1 MWFGLSIIFILL
13 VLAVTMSFTG
23 PQTFVAQKA
32 IKWVNGKYGTDIE
45 LARFQYVFPDQFV
58 LSEVFIKDERKDTL
72 AYATEI
78 KVFFCGFNTVTN
90 TAHSRGVEAQNLKL
104 YWTKAQGDD
113 EFGFQKFVDK
123 FSSGDTARSSQPFG
137 LEVSQVDVHNGR
149 FWYEDKNCDDCFR
162 MLLQNMHID
171 VSNFDLEGA
180 DFSLEANSISLKD
193 KYSLDVKSLSTYYE
207 MYGDHMTI
215 ENLEFQTAESSF
227 DGDVLFE
234 YTSMEDFQ
242 DFVNKVQI
250 TAEIRESDLQS
261 KEIQIFSGEQFPDF
275 KRFQLTGNGQG
286 TVNLLEAKDLDLHVG
301 TSTHLTGNLA
311 LRNTTYTDSIFINAK
326 KLRINTHPEDVQFL
340 YSLFSDS
347 ALPVDVNPLGNIVM
361 AGDFEGYLT
370 DFETAGSLKSD
381 IGNFSSD
388 FKLNTPG
395 ELADMR
401 YKGSLSLDKFNL
413 GLLLQDSVLG
423 TVTTKM
429 AVDGKGTDPTVMNTK
444 LSGRVSQIW
453 LNDYNYTNIDINGRI
468 KNSRFE
474 GKLAVDDPSLRFIFD
489 GGASFGQDTSK
500 YRFTANVEHAD
511 LFALKMAPDSIAV
524 VTAEMDIDFTA
535 LNYQKWAGD
544 IRLFNTTYENGQNFY
559 FFQDIAVHAE
569 GLDTNRY
576 MEVRSNIIDANL
588 SGNYTLSGIQQA
600 FGSQISKFV
609 KSKDHVDPPIG
620 QDFIFDFTIKNTLLL
635 TELFVPKLSVE
646 PNSKLKGTYS
656 SASDKLDINL
666 NSPGF
671 SWDHNQISSIDL
683 DYSGGVEKSQL
694 GFEVGGV
701 KLKSGLVIDSIELGN
716 YFYNDSLF
724 YDLSWIMRDSIDS
737 KISLLGYALQ
747 TDTSTFEFGV
757 FESGF
762 NVGLQSFVI
771 RDHNK
776 IVIDTGGVHIEDL
789 VIANA
794 GREIFINGSVSESPY
809 EVLRVNLRGFGMDL
823 ANYFIGSTAA
833 RFSGKLYG
841 DVILTQLLQEP
852 KFAADIRVDSMGMNN
867 TYLGDLLISSDWSV
881 KEDTI
886 HLLST
891 MTSGDLNT
899 FKAEGYYQPDS
910 LGTINFDV
918 NFDRFKIAAFNPF
931 LVGIAE
937 DARGSIS
944 GNVDVSGNTGT
955 PIVNGELEL
964 PNTAFTVSLLKTD
977 YNVEGVPK
985 VKIEPGKISFP
996 DLTLRDSKY
1005 GTEGFVT
1012 GGISHKNFSNFVLD
1026 LNIRANEL
1034 LVLNTTEKSEDPYYG
1049 TAFVS
1054 GNIGIKGP
1062 TDEIKITADVST
1074 ERDTK
1079 FYLPIDGA
1087 TEVSKTSFVTF
1098 VDPTVV
1104 DTLADKIEQSINLN
1118 KGVSLDFNMNVNT
1131 NAMVSII
1138 VDSDL
1143 NNKLEARGYGNIRMK
1158 MNPYQD
1164 IEMYGTYTVTSG
1176 FYNFVMTGLVRK
1188 FDVLD
1193 GGTVTWNGDPF
1204 GAIIGLTARYTTKA
1218 DPSALVN
1225 IYEGGRTTVVLDMFL
1240 SGELFDPEIDFDIN
1254 APRATGTVQSVIKS
1268 QLSDK
1273 DKMYRQVFSILAFN
1287 QFAPAEGLDVSTGS
1301 GADLAFSA
1309 LATQAAGYLNQV
1321 TGEYEVSLGYR
1332 EGTQN
1337 NPEAPVQQQSEVEVG
1352 VSKRFFDDRITV
1364 NGTVGVAVG
1373 DNENANTGAG
1383 TGQRQVAGDFEVEY
1397 NVTDDG
1403 RIRAKVF
1410 NRSVEDY
1417 YRLGQQN
1424 YEQGIGVYYRMD
1436 FETWDE
1442 FVQRVL
1448 HPKKDNGIRPDD
1460 EEDFMNPNE
1469 KGL

>member
-1 MWFGLSIIFILL
+1 MWTVLSIIFILL
-13 VLAVTMSFTG
+13 ASAVTMSFTG

-32 IKWVNGKYGTDIE
+32 IKWVNGRYGTDIE

-58 LSEVFIKDERKDTL
+58 LEEVFIQDDRNDTL
-72 AYATEI
+72 AYASEI
-78 KVFFCGFNTVTN
+78 KLFFGGFNSLTN
-90 TAHSRGVEAQNLKL
+90 TAHSRGVEAENLKF
-104 YWTKAQGDD
+104 YWTKRKGDD

-123 FSSGDTARSSQPFG
+123 FSSGDTTQSEKPFG
-137 LEVSQVDVHNGR
+137 LEVSQVDIHNGR

-162 MLLQNMHID
+162 MLLQNIQID
-171 VSNFDLEGA
+171 ASDFDLEGA

-207 MYGDHMTI
+207 MYEDHMTI
-215 ENLEFQTAESSF
+215 NKLKFETAGSTF

-234 YTSMEDFQ
+234 YTSMDDFQ

-261 KEIQIFSGEQFPDF
+261 KEIQIFSGEEFPDF
-275 KRFQLTGNGQG
+275 KQFRLTGSGEG
-286 TVNLLEAKDLDLHVG
+286 TVNLLEATNLDLNVG
-301 TSTHLTGNLA
+301 SSTHLTGNLA
-311 LRNTTYTDSIFINAK
+311 LRNTTYPDSIFINAK
-326 KLRINTHPEDVQFL
+326 SVNINTRPNDVQFL
-340 YSLFSDS
+340 YGLFSDS
-347 ALPVDVNPLGNIVM
+347 ALPIDVNPLGDIDL
-361 AGDFEGYLT
+361 AFDFEGYLT
-370 DFETAGSLKSD
+370 DFVTEAALQSD
-381 IGNFSSD
+381 IGNLSAD
-388 FKLNTPG
+388 IALNTLG
-395 ELADMR
+395 DFADMR
-401 YKGSLSLDKFNL
+401 YKGSVSLDKFNL
-413 GLLLQDSVLG
+413 GALLKDSVLG
-423 TVTTKM
+423 TVTTNL
-429 AVDGKGTDPTVMNTK
+429 AVDGKGTDPTYMNTK
-444 LSGRVSQIW
+444 LTGTVSQIW
-453 LNDYNYTNIDINGRI
+453 LQKYNYTNIDINGRI

-474 GKLAVDDPSLRFIFD
+474 GKLSVDDPSLRFIFD
-489 GGASFGQDTSK
+489 GGASFGQDTSRYK
-500 YRFTANVEHAD
+500 FTANVEHAD
-511 LFALKMAPDSIAV
+511 LFALKLAPDSIAV
-524 VTAEMDIDFTA
+524 VTAEMDIDFIA

-544 IRLFNTTYENGQNFY
+544 IRLFNTTYENGNNFY
-559 FFQDIAVHAE
+559 FFQDIALHSE

-576 MEVRSNIIDANL
+576 MEVRSNIVDANL

-600 FGSQISKFV
+600 FGSQINKFV
-609 KSKDHVDPPIG
+609 KTADPIPAPEN

-646 PNSKLKGTYS
+646 PDSKLQGTYS
-656 SASDKLDINL
+656 SDDDELDIKL
-666 NSPGF
+666 QSRGF
-671 SWDHNQISSIDL
+671 TWDHNQVLAIDL
-683 DYSGGVEKSQL
+683 DYTGGAEKSQL
-694 GFEVGGV
+694 GFDVGGIR
-701 KLKSGLVIDSIELGN
+701 LKSGLQIDSIKLGN

-724 YDLSWIMRDSIDS
+724 YDLSWIMRDSVDS
-737 KISLLGYALQ
+737 KINLLGYALQ

-757 FESGF
+757 FESSF
-762 NVGLQSFVI
+762 NVGFQNFVI

-776 IVIDTGGVHIEDL
+776 ITIDTAGVHIEDL
-789 VIANA
+789 VIANE
-794 GREIFINGSVSESPY
+794 GREIFVNGGISKSPY
-809 EVLRVNLRGFGMDL
+809 EVLRLNLRGFGMDL

-841 DVILTQLLQEP
+841 DVILTQLLEEP
-852 KFAADIRVDSMGMNN
+852 KFAADIRIDSLGMNN
-867 TYLGDLLISSDWSV
+867 TYLGDLLLSSNWTV
-881 KEDTI
+881 KDDTI

-891 MTSGDLNT
+891 LTSGSLTT
-899 FKAEGYYQPDS
+899 FKADGFYQPDS
-910 LGTINFDV
+910 LGTIKFNVD
-918 NFDRFKIAAFNPF
+918 FDRFKIAAFNPF
-931 LVGIAE
+931 LAGIAE
-937 DARGSIS
+937 DARGSVS
-944 GNVDVSGNTGT
+944 GNVEVHGNTGT

-985 VKIEPGKISFP
+985 VKIEPGRISFP

-1005 GTEGFVT
+1005 GTKGFVT

-1026 LNIRANEL
+1026 LNIKADEL
-1034 LVLNTTEKSEDPYYG
+1034 LVLNTTEDTDDPYYG

-1062 TDEIKITADVST
+1062 IDEIKILADVTT
-1074 ERDTK
+1074 ERDTR

-1138 VDSDL
+1138 VDSEL

-1218 DPSALVN
+1218 DPSALVSM
-1225 IYEGGRTTVVLDMFL
+1225 YSGGRTTVILDMFL
-1240 SGELFDPEIDFDIN
+1240 TGDLFNPEINFDIN
-1254 APRATGTVQSVIKS
+1254 APRADGTVQSVIKN

-1321 TGEYEVSLGYR
+1321 TGDYQVSLGYQAR
-1332 EGTQN
+1332 TKDPTNQL
-1337 NPEAPVQQQSEVEVG
+1337 QQQDEVEVG

-1373 DNENANTGAG
+1373 GDNTNAG
-1383 TGQRQVAGDFEVEY
+1383 TNQRQVAGDFEVEY

-1410 NRSVEDY
+1410 NRSVDDY
-1417 YRLGQQN
+1417 QYRLGQQN
-1424 YEQGIGVYYRMD
+1424 YEQGMGVYYRMD

-1442 FVQRVL
+1442 FMQRVL
-1448 HPKKDNGIRPDD
+1448 HPKKNDGIKSDD
-1460 EEDFMNPNE
+1460 EEDFLNPNE

>member
-1 MWFGLSIIFILL
+1 MWSVLSIIFILL
-13 VLAVTMSFTG
+13 ALAVTMSFTG

-32 IKWVNGKYGTDIE
+32 IKWVNGRYGTDIE

-58 LSEVFIKDERKDTL
+58 LGEVFIQDERKDTL
-72 AYATEI
+72 AYASEI
-78 KVFFCGFNTVTN
+78 KLFFGGFNSLTN
-90 TAHSRGVEAQNLKL
+90 TAHSRGVEAQNLKF
-104 YWTKAQGDD
+104 YWTKTKGDD

-123 FSSGDTARSSQPFG
+123 FSSGDTTRSSQPFG
-137 LEVSQVDVHNGR
+137 LEVSQVDIHNGR

-162 MLLQNMHID
+162 MLLQNIEID
-171 VSNFDLEGA
+171 ASDFDLEGA

-207 MYGDHMTI
+207 MYEDHMTI
-215 ENLEFQTAESSF
+215 EDLEFQTAESSF

-275 KRFQLTGNGQG
+275 KRFSLTGSGEG
-286 TVNLLEAKDLDLHVG
+286 TVNLLEATNLDLNVG
-301 TSTHLTGNLA
+301 SSTHLTGNLA
-311 LRNTTYTDSIFINAK
+311 LRNTTYPDSIFINAK
-326 KLRINTHPEDVQFL
+326 SVKINTRPNDIQFL
-340 YSLFSDS
+340 YGLFSDS
-347 ALPVDVNPLGNIVM
+347 ALPIDVNPLGDIDL
-361 AGDFEGYLT
+361 AFDFEGYLT
-370 DFETAGSLKSD
+370 DFVTEAALKSD
-381 IGNFSSD
+381 IGNLSAD
-388 FKLNTPG
+388 IALNTLG
-395 ELADMR
+395 DFADMR
-401 YKGSLSLDKFNL
+401 YKGSVSLDKFNL
-413 GLLLQDSVLG
+413 GSLLKDSVLG
-423 TVTTKM
+423 TVTTNLV
-429 AVDGKGTDPTVMNTK
+429 VDGKGTDPMDMNTK
-444 LSGRVSQIW
+444 LTGTVSQIW
-453 LNDYNYTNIDINGRI
+453 LQKYNYTNIDINGRI
-468 KNSRFE
+468 KNGRFE
-474 GKLAVDDPSLRFIFD
+474 GKLSVDDPSLRFIFD
-489 GGASFGQDTSK
+489 GGASFGQDTSRYK
-500 YRFTANVEHAD
+500 FTANVEHAD
-511 LFALKMAPDSIAV
+511 LFALKLAPDSIAV
-524 VTAEMDIDFTA
+524 VTAEMDIDFIA

-544 IRLFNTTYENGQNFY
+544 IRLFNTTYENGNNFY
-559 FFQDIAVHAE
+559 FFQDIALHSE

-576 MEVRSNIIDANL
+576 MEVRSNIVDANL

-600 FGSQISKFV
+600 FGSQINKFV
-609 KSKDHVDPPIG
+609 KTADPIPAPEN

-646 PNSKLKGTYS
+646 PDSKLQGTYS
-656 SASDKLDINL
+656 SDNDELDIKL
-666 NSPGF
+666 QSRGF
-671 SWDHNQISSIDL
+671 TWDNNQVLAIDL
-683 DYSGGVEKSQL
+683 DYTGGAEKSQL
-694 GFEVGGV
+694 GFDVGGIR
-701 KLKSGLVIDSIELGN
+701 LKSGLQIDSIKLGN

-737 KISLLGYALQ
+737 KINLLGYALQ

-757 FESGF
+757 FESSF
-762 NVGLQSFVI
+762 NVGFQHFVI

-776 IVIDTGGVHIEDL
+776 ITVDTAGVHIEDL
-789 VIANA
+789 VIANE
-794 GREIFINGSVSESPY
+794 GREIFVNGGISESPY
-809 EVLRVNLRGFGMDL
+809 EVLRLNLRGFGMDL

-841 DVILTQLLQEP
+841 DVILTQLLEEP
-852 KFAADIRVDSMGMNN
+852 KFAADIRIDSLGMNN
-867 TYLGDLLISSDWSV
+867 TYLGDLNVSSNWTV
-881 KEDTI
+881 KDDTI

-891 MTSGDLNT
+891 LKAGNLTT
-899 FKAEGYYQPDS
+899 FKADGFYQPDS
-910 LGTINFDV
+910 LGTIKFNVD
-918 NFDRFKIAAFNPF
+918 FDRFKIAAFNPF
-931 LVGIAE
+931 LAGIAE

-944 GNVDVSGNTGT
+944 GNVEVHGNTGT

-985 VKIEPGKISFP
+985 VKIEPGRISFP

-1005 GTEGFVT
+1005 GTKGFVT
-1012 GGISHKNFSNFVLD
+1012 GGISHKNFRNFVLD
-1026 LNIRANEL
+1026 LDIKADEL
-1034 LVLNTTEKSEDPYYG
+1034 LVLNTTEDTEDPYYG

-1062 TDEIKITADVST
+1062 IDEIKILADVTT
-1074 ERDTK
+1074 ERDTR

-1104 DTLADKIEQSINLN
+1104 DTLAEKIEKSINLN

-1138 VDSDL
+1138 VDSDMD
-1143 NNKLEARGYGNIRMK
+1143 NKLEGRGYGNIRMK

-1176 FYNFVMTGLVRK
+1176 FYNFVMPGLKRK

-1218 DPSALVN
+1218 DPAALVN
-1225 IYEGGRTTVVLDMFL
+1225 IYEGGRTTVILDMFL
-1240 SGELFDPEIDFDIN
+1240 SGELFNPEINFDIS

-1273 DKMYRQVFSILAFN
+1273 DKMYRQVFSILALN
-1287 QFAPAEGLDVSTGS
+1287 QFAPAEGLEITGTS
-1301 GADLAFSA
+1301 GQDMAFSA

-1321 TGEYEVSLGYR
+1321 TGDYEVSLGYQG
-1332 EGTQN
+1332 GTKD
-1337 NPEAPVQQQSEVEVG
+1337 PSRAVQQQEEVEVG

-1373 DNENANTGAG
+1373 SDNTNSGAN
-1383 TGQRQVAGDFEVEY
+1383 QRQVAGDFEVEY

-1410 NRSVEDY
+1410 NRSVDDY
-1417 YRLGQQN
+1417 QYRLGQQN

-1442 FVQRVL
+1442 FIQRVL
-1448 HPKKDNGIRPDD
+1448 HPKKDSGIKSDD
-1460 EEDFMNPNE
+1460 EEDFLNPNE